1 MSNKVNVTII
11 DMTGN
16 KEKEASLPNDAPV
29 RRIIPKLIEK
39 MGLPSTGP
47 DGQPMSYKFNHKSSG
62 RQLSDEQT
70 LAEIGVQ
77 DGDTLRLQA
86 EITPG

>member
-1 MSNKVNVTII
+1 MSEKVNVTIT
-11 DMTGN
+11 DVTGN
-16 KEKEASLPNDAPV
+16 KKQEASLPNDAPV
-29 RRIIPKLIEK
+29 RRIMPKLIEM

-62 RQLSDEQT
+62 KQLSDEQT
-70 LAEIGVQ
+70 LAEVGVQ
-77 DGDTLRLQA
+77 DGDILRLQT